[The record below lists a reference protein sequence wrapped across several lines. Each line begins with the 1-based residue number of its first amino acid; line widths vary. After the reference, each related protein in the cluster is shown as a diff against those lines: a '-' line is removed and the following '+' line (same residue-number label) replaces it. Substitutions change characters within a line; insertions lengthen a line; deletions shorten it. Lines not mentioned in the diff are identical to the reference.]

1 MPRLLAALVVIAAAL
16 AAAGSVGSATITNV
30 IVFPGTPEGSFVPQL
45 FSVEPS
51 GDNLTQL
58 TTGSNQALNPAI
70 SPSRTRIA
78 FSRFGVGIFT
88 MNRDGSGPKRLTKNP
103 RDAFPT
109 WSPNGKTIAFIRPV
123 GKAWR
128 LFLVPA
134 AGGEERR
141 LKQSPAAGRPT
152 WTTTKGLLVPTAADL
167 VQVDPK
173 NGKVVRYFDA
183 ELDPVWGLHNVTI
196 SPGVSK
202 LTYVGTRDPIPGD
215 QECGDGPCQRYGLF
229 LEDLKAKNKRAR
241 LYVQDTRPAAFSP
254 DGRRIAYVATHA
266 LVIKSLATG
275 QTTIV
280 PTGTV
285 VPVSQG
291 APDWR

>member
-1 MPRLLAALVVIAAAL
+1 VLRVLSPLAAIAAAL
-16 AAAGSVGSATITNV
+16 AVAGSVGGATAPAV
-30 IVFPGTPEGSFVPQL
+30 IVFPATPEGSFVPQL
-45 FSVEPS
+45 FSVEAS

-58 TTGSNQALNPAI
+58 TTGSKQALNPAI

-78 FSRFGVGIFT
+78 FARFGVGLFT
-88 MNRDGSGPKRLTKNP
+88 MNRDGSGLKRLSRNG
-103 RDAFPT
+103 RDSFPT

-128 LFLVPA
+128 LFVVPA
-134 AGGEERR
+134 TGGKERR
-141 LKQSPAAGRPT
+141 LRQSPAAGRPT
-152 WTTTKGLLVPTAADL
+152 WTKTKGLLLPTSADL

-173 NGKVVRYFDA
+173 NGKVVKYYDA

-229 LEDLKAKNKRAR
+229 LEDLTKKNKRAR
-241 LYVQDTRPAAFSP
+241 LYVKDTSPAAFSA
-254 DGRRIAYVATHA
+254 DGQRIVYVANHELT
-266 LVIKSLATG
+266 IKSLASGATTAVSTG
-275 QTTIV
+275 A
-280 PTGTV
+280 V

-291 APDWR
+291 PPDWR